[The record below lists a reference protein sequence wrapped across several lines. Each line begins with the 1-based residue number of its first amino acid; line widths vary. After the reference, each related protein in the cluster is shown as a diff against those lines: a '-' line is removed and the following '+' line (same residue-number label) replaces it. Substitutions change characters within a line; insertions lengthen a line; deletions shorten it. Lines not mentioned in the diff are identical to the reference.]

1 MLIMV
6 ISMKITF
13 KLKNTLH
20 SLRLLHN
27 LSKISDA
34 KLTFIED
41 DIVEYYSTENTN
53 FKNFQLFFEKV
64 NKNEFKDEFD
74 IINVSEYFLKRISL
88 YIKSYQNI
96 KESYNYSVLNYIVN
110 QEHNEK
116 MYQMY
121 FNVINKIFELN
132 KIHKLNKTKK

>member
-1 MLIMV
+1 
-6 ISMKITF
+6 MKITF
-13 KLKNTLH
+13 KLKNGLH

-27 LSKISDA
+27 ISLVTNA
-34 KLTFIED
+34 KLNFTDD

-74 IINVSEYFLKRISL
+74 IINVSKYFLKRISL
-88 YIKSYQNI
+88 YIKPYQNI
-96 KESYNYSVLNYIVN
+96 KESYNYSVLNYIEN

>member
-1 MLIMV
+1 
-6 ISMKITF
+6 MKITF
-13 KLKNTLH
+13 KLKNGLH

-27 LSKISDA
+27 ISLVIDA

-41 DIVEYYSTENTN
+41 NIVEYYENKDKS
-53 FKNFQLFFEKV
+53 FKNFQLFFENA
-64 NKNEFKDEFD
+64 NKNEYKDEFD
-74 IINVSEYFLKRISL
+74 IINVSKYFLDNLSL

-96 KESYNYSVLNYIVN
+96 QESYDYSVLNYIEN

-121 FNVINKIFELN
+121 SNVINKIFELN
-132 KIHKLNKTKK
+132 KIDKLS